1 MRKQVV
7 KKLTSYSTPLGK
19 RHFLKRPSTPLGKT
33 EDSMPP
39 ICHPPPSSLHLNFK
53 PLTSPH
59 LSPLTS
65 HIDLTTISLRHS
77 IIITAGKTPGFHL
90 IFDAL
95 DFYRHNKTLLGLN
108 TLGISLKSAISE
120 LAALKFG
127 FEAGVFL
134 PPALI
139 EEVDILDEKAVIAAY
154 EKVKAGTKAKQV
166 LVSPGK
172 Q

>member
-1 MRKQVV
+1 M
-7 KKLTSYSTPLGK
+7 
-19 RHFLKRPSTPLGKT
+19 
-33 EDSMPP
+33 EDSMSPNLSSPP
-39 ICHPPPSSLHLNFK
+39 FLHLNFK
-53 PLTSPH
+53 PLTFD
-59 LSPLTS
+59 LSLL
-65 HIDLTTISLRHS
+65 ILDLTTISLRHS
-77 IIITAGKTPGFHL
+77 IIITAGKTPGSHL

-127 FEAGVFL
+127 FETGVFR

>member
-1 MRKQVV
+1 M
-7 KKLTSYSTPLGK
+7 
-19 RHFLKRPSTPLGKT
+19 
-33 EDSMPP
+33 
-39 ICHPPPSSLHLNFK
+39 
-53 PLTSPH
+53 
-59 LSPLTS
+59 
-65 HIDLTTISLRHS
+65 
-77 IIITAGKTPGFHL
+77 
-90 IFDAL
+90 
-95 DFYRHNKTLLGLN
+95 
-108 TLGISLKSAISE
+108 GISLKSAISE

-166 LVSPGK
+166 LVSSPGK